1 VSADRSV
8 TLHHNKID
16 LALHR
21 LRDGEEGRR
30 PLLHLHGLGEQSPT
44 EVPAPLESWPGP
56 IWALDFTGHGASTV
70 PKGGGYTAETLM
82 GDADAALAHLGEL
95 TVYGRGL
102 GAYIALLLAGAR
114 PTLVKGA
121 ILDDGPGLA
130 GGGPQPAS
138 PVLLRIADGL
148 PTPPDPFALAE
159 LSHDV
164 RPPDYAATFVRQA
177 VHFGSLDPCVAVAAR
192 VRPPWLAEVVD
203 EYGVV
208 VEPVSAALSRF
219 A

>member
-1 VSADRSV
+1 VSAV
-8 TLHHNKID
+8 TLHHNKIE
-16 LALHR
+16 LALHP
-21 LRDGEEGRR
+21 LRAGDADRR
-30 PLLHLHGLGEQSPT
+30 ALLVLHGLGEQSPT
-44 EVPAPLESWPGP
+44 VVPDHLDGWPGP

-82 GDADAALAHLGEL
+82 GDADVALAHLGEA

-114 PTLVKGA
+114 PTLVHGA
-121 ILDDGPGLA
+121 VLDDGPGLA
-130 GGGPQPAS
+130 GGGAEPPS
-138 PVLLRIADGL
+138 PVLLRLADGL
-148 PTPPDPFALAE
+148 PSPPDPFALAE

-177 VHFGSLDPCVAVAAR
+177 VHFGTLDPCIAVAAK
-192 VRPPWLAEVVD
+192 VRPAWLAEVVG

-208 VEPVSAALSRF
+208 EKDVPEALARF